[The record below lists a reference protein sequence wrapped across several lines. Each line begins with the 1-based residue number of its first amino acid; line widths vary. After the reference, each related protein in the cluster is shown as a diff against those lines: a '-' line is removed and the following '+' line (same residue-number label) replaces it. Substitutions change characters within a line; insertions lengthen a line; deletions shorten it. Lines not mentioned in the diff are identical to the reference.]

1 MKRHEL
7 TQYLDDYL
15 EIDKFD
21 DSSQNGLQ
29 VEGPEEVTKVAFAVD
44 ACQASF
50 DQAVDAGAQL
60 LFVHHGL
67 FWKDPLRLVG
77 PHFHRVR
84 TLIEGECGLY
94 AVHLPLDAHPE
105 VGNNAVL
112 ARRLGLRGSHPFAEY
127 HGQKI
132 GVAGELNP
140 PVEIPALIGRLV
152 QILNVPPLRVLA
164 HGPEGAKHV
173 GCISGGAASMIDK
186 AEAAGLDTYITGET
200 SHTFFHQAAE
210 RGLNVLFCGHYATE
224 TLGVRAVARHLE
236 ATFDLET
243 LFLDVPTGM

>member
-15 EIDKFD
+15 QIDEFD
-21 DSSQNGLQ
+21 DASQNGLQ

-44 ACQASF
+44 VCQASF
-50 DQAVDAGAQL
+50 DQAIDAGAQFL
-60 LFVHHGL
+60 VAHHGL

-77 PHFHRVR
+77 PHYRRVR
-84 TLIEGECGLY
+84 TLMEGNCGLY
-94 AVHLPLDAHPE
+94 GVHLPLDAHPE
-105 VGNNAVL
+105 VGNNAEL
-112 ARRLGLRGSHPFAEY
+112 ARGLGLQDPHPFAEY

-152 QILNVPPLRVLA
+152 QILHVPPLRVLA
-164 HGPEGAKHV
+164 HGPEEAKHV
-173 GCISGGAASMIDK
+173 GCISGGAASMID
-186 AEAAGLDTYITGET
+186 EADEAGLDTYLTGET
-200 SHTFFHQAAE
+200 SHTFFHQAQE

-224 TLGVRAVARHLE
+224 TLGVKALARHLE
-236 ATFDLET
+236 TKFELET
-243 LFLDVPTGM
+243 VFLNVPTGM